1 MGNDHL
7 CSRSTF
13 EISHNFSHN
22 RGGIEIATGEK
33 HQCRGLAVHWSS
45 PFFRL
50 FQCYYVSYLVD
61 KKSYTLGIGEKLPL
75 RKERENRS

>member
-1 MGNDHL
+1 MGNGHL

-61 KKSYTLGIGEKLPL
+61 KLYLGCRREVTLKKGK
-75 RKERENRS
+75 RK